1 MNSYR
6 FDPYIGLVCR
16 AGARG
21 FTVSHCLGRS
31 RRRPTEESQTH
42 LRVASTFDAKS
53 TCPCDLAVMLNV
65 ATVSDKPPGVE
76 ARAATGGAPWLLL
89 AMAAAAVWY
98 VLVIEGKEW
107 AAYNTCLIF
116 LCPSTGLSRRVTKHD
131 ARRDPLAQTS
141 GCTKRSNHRDCDG

>member
-1 MNSYR
+1 
-6 FDPYIGLVCR
+6 
-16 AGARG
+16 
-21 FTVSHCLGRS
+21 
-31 RRRPTEESQTH
+31 
-42 LRVASTFDAKS
+42 
-53 TCPCDLAVMLNV
+53 MLNV

-116 LCPSTGLSRRVTKHD
+116 FCPSTGLSRRVRCGISPNTTHGAIPWRKR
-131 ARRDPLAQTS
+131 AAAQNEAIIATATAEYREKLLCS
-141 GCTKRSNHRDCDG
+141 RAMMTL